1 MDFVPTAR
9 HDTYPAVDPA
19 KANLKG
25 KVILVTGA
33 SKGLGKAL
41 AVAFAQAGV
50 SGLALFARSDLSAT
64 KAAAEAA
71 QRPGQ
76 GLKVLTINGDATKTA
91 NAAAAAKKVKETFGK
106 LDALI
111 NNAGYMEAVTSIT
124 DSDPE
129 DWWRSWEVN
138 IRGTYEFT
146 RAFLPLLI
154 ESKGD
159 KIIVNTTSVAAHFLD
174 GLFAGYKANKLAI
187 LRFTEVTVAEYGDKG
202 VLAFAVHPGAVA
214 TDMGNQMPDAFKHI
228 LVDTPEIA
236 AHGVLWLVRERPE
249 WLSGRYFSCQWDID
263 ELAARKEEIV
273 EGDKLKIK
281 MVV

>member
-25 KVILVTGA
+25 KVVLVTGA

-41 AVAFAQAGV
+41 AIAFAQAGV

-76 GLKVLTINGDATKTA
+76 GLTVLTINGDATKTA
-91 NAAAAAKKVKETFGK
+91 DAAGAAKQVKDTFGK

-154 ESKGD
+154 ESNGD

-174 GLFAGYKANKLAI
+174 GLFAGYK
-187 LRFTEVTVAEYGDKG
+187 
-202 VLAFAVHPGAVA
+202 
-214 TDMGNQMPDAFKHI
+214 
-228 LVDTPEIA
+228 
-236 AHGVLWLVRERPE
+236 VR
-249 WLSGRYFSCQWDID
+249 
-263 ELAARKEEIV
+263 
-273 EGDKLKIK
+273 
-281 MVV
+281 